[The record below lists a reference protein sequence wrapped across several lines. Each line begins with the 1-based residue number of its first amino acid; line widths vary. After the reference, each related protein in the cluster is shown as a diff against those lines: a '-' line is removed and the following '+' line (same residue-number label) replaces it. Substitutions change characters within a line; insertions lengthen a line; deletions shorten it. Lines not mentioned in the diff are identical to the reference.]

1 MKLTFSKQE
10 MENYRDTHADSLA
23 TVGYTQ
29 KVKLLRIQL
38 PTYFLLIID
47 DQQITMIEQDWKL
60 KEKGVTAIHLT
71 DINTLTVDRVFFQ
84 HRVKIRTTDKVYKL
98 DVPPLNFGFKKYQ
111 NNLINR
117 LKEISDKL

>member
-1 MKLTFSKQE
+1 MKLTFSKEE

>member
-1 MKLTFSKQE
+1 MKLTFSKEE

-29 KVKLLRIQL
+29 KVKLLRTQL

-60 KEKGVTAIHLT
+60 KEKGVTTIPLS
-71 DINTLTVDRVFFQ
+71 DINTLTVNRVFFQ

-98 DVPPLNFGFKKYQ
+98 DVPPLYFGFKEYQ
-111 NNLINR
+111 DNLINR

>member
-1 MKLTFSKQE
+1 MKLTFSKEE

-29 KVKLLRIQL
+29 KVKLLRTQL

-47 DQQITMIEQDWKL
+47 NQQITMIEQDWKL
-60 KEKGVTAIHLT
+60 KEKGISVIHLS
-71 DINTLTVDRVFFQ
+71 DINTLTVDRIFFQ
-84 HRVKIRTTDKVYKL
+84 HRVKIKTTDKVYNL
-98 DVPPLNFGFKKYQ
+98 DVPPLNFGFKEYQ

-117 LKEISDKL
+117 LKEISNNL